1 MADFSLAKV
10 NHYVLRKQHLT
21 HDSKIND
28 VVQIV
33 KDIGGLHATSAAGPY
48 LSLFVR
54 AMEFEKTTLTKELS
68 YRKTLARIRY
78 VRNTVYILPK
88 EFIPVAFAATT
99 GLAGMTSERYYRHLG
114 ITPGGYERISRKILN
129 VLKGRGLSTREIKG
143 KLRTA
148 RNIAPIVNL
157 MCDRG
162 LLIRG
167 IPKEGWRSTQHTY
180 YRFEDYYPD
189 LKLRE
194 IDQDTARKAVIKQYI
209 SSFGPVNELDVAWW
223 TGFPKGQVKK
233 MLEDLKEDI
242 SSVEISGLDGK
253 FFLRTSEWEALNSLG
268 PPSKRVIGLLP
279 GLDTYLMGFKNR
291 ERYLDPQ
298 QYEMIFDRSGNATST
313 ILVDGRIVGVWD
325 FDEPWVKVYLLKEMD
340 EEALS
345 EIYSQAADLGGF
357 IADRKVQVKRCDSM
371 VPLTQRTAGSFMAPL
386 KEF

>member
-1 MADFSLAKV
+1 MADLSLDQV
-10 NHYVLRKQHLT
+10 NDYVLRKQHLT
-21 HDSKIND
+21 DDSKISD
-28 VVQIV
+28 LVQIV

-54 AMEFEKTTLTKELS
+54 AGEFEKTTLTKELS

-88 EFIPVAFAATT
+88 EFIPVAFAATI
-99 GLAGMTSERYYRHLG
+99 GLAGITSERYYQHLG

-129 VLKGRGLSTREIKG
+129 ILRGRGLSAREIKG
-143 KLRTA
+143 KLRTS

-189 LKLRE
+189 LNLRE
-194 IDQDTARKAVIKQYI
+194 IDEDAAKRAVIKQYI

-223 TGFPKGQVKK
+223 TGFPRGQVRK

-242 SSVEISGLDGK
+242 SSVEISGLDGQ
-253 FFLRTSEWEALNSLG
+253 FFLRTSELEALNSLRL
-268 PPSKRVIGLLP
+268 PSKRVIGLLP
-279 GLDTYLMGFKNR
+279 GLDTYLMGYKNR

-313 ILVDGRIVGVWD
+313 ILVDGRIIGVWD

-345 EIYSQAADLGGF
+345 EIYSRAADLGGF